1 VTKIK
6 REAFWEVNLM
16 NKLRII
22 LALVLFL
29 FSCAFAQTTQGQTTG
44 QGQTTVTGEIYFGRI
59 AEPDKYVL
67 GVGDVIRIYLIQ
79 QAGEPISFDAVVS
92 PTGAVSLPLVGSL
105 KIAGL
110 TLSEAT
116 KEISRRL
123 IRFYPKS
130 TIFIDLVYPRKFKI
144 YVLGEVEK
152 AGTQLISALSTLD
165 DAIKLA
171 GLKPSA
177 SLRRIQIKRGNKT
190 IEVDY
195 LKFLKYGDTS
205 QNPYVEEGDI
215 IYVPLMGK
223 SVKVLGEVKDPG
235 IYEIKEG
242 EKLKDVLDMA
252 GGLTEKADL
261 FGSYIERQIDGNKQI
276 ISIDLL
282 KLIYQKDDKEN
293 LELKDGDS
301 IVIPLKV
308 DKVYVIGY
316 VAKPQVFTIVSGEFK
331 NEVGGQSAIGE
342 SEIKEGAKISEL
354 ISKAGGVLPNGSRRR
369 VQVIRD
375 GQVIKEVDLFK
386 VLVKGDVEEEKV
398 KLVPGD
404 IVYVPLAEKTVKV
417 LGEVKDPGIYEI
429 KPGER
434 IKDVIEMAGGF
445 TVRADL
451 KNITVERYITE
462 KKEVIQLDLTKLY
475 KEGDESVNIILE
487 DGDIINIPIKTE

>member
-1 VTKIK
+1 
-6 REAFWEVNLM
+6 M
-16 NKLRII
+16 
-22 LALVLFL
+22 
-29 FSCAFAQTTQGQTTG
+29 
-44 QGQTTVTGEIYFGRI
+44 
-59 AEPDKYVL
+59 
-67 GVGDVIRIYLIQ
+67 
-79 QAGEPISFDAVVS
+79 
-92 PTGAVSLPLVGSL
+92 
-105 KIAGL
+105 
-110 TLSEAT
+110 
-116 KEISRRL
+116 
-123 IRFYPKS
+123 
-130 TIFIDLVYPRKFKI
+130 
-144 YVLGEVEK
+144 
-152 AGTQLISALSTLD
+152 
-165 DAIKLA
+165 
-171 GLKPSA
+171 
-177 SLRRIQIKRGNKT
+177 
-190 IEVDY
+190 
-195 LKFLKYGDTS
+195 
-205 QNPYVEEGDI
+205 
-215 IYVPLMGK
+215 
-223 SVKVLGEVKDPG
+223 
-235 IYEIKEG
+235 
-242 EKLKDVLDMA
+242 
-252 GGLTEKADL
+252 
-261 FGSYIERQIDGNKQI
+261 
-276 ISIDLL
+276 
-282 KLIYQKDDKEN
+282 
-293 LELKDGDS
+293 
-301 IVIPLKV
+301 